1 MSRLPWEKNPFNS
14 VGSIQKKKLYSIIRR
29 STKADTHTHTQMKK
43 PSATVASA
51 TWLVTIDILLGWMMT
66 LSGCIFLENQM
77 TQHQKNVHDTIFFF
91 LNCTFF
97 FFFSVYIIW
106 FVCFFLNLN
115 VDSCRS
121 LVYRSHLFTIL
132 RWWWHSLPP
141 PSFKEIKKSFVL
153 YTQISGYRIARSEWI
168 IIRWGGDSHTHTQ
181 KRAEVDNFSTE
192 PPP

>member
-1 MSRLPWEKNPFNS
+1 MSRLPLEKNPFNS

-29 STKADTHTHTQMKK
+29 STIADTHTHTQMKK

-51 TWLVTIDILLGWMMT
+51 TWLVTVDILLGWMMT

-97 FFFSVYIIW
+97 FFSVYIIW
-106 FVCFFLNLN
+106 FVFFFLNLN

-121 LVYRSHLFTIL
+121 LVYRSHLLTIL

-141 PSFKEIKKSFVL
+141 PL
-153 YTQISGYRIARSEWI
+153 LQR
-168 IIRWGGDSHTHTQ
+168 D
-181 KRAEVDNFSTE
+181 
-192 PPP
+192 